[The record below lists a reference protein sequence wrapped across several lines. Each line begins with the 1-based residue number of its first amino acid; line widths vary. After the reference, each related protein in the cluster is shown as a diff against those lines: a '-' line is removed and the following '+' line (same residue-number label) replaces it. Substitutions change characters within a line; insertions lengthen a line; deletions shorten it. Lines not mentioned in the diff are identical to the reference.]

1 MYASIDIYGRYVY
14 TSNLSICVQ
23 QFNMYVLSHLINH
36 FNNVRMFKLLLYAH
50 LAPAP
55 RIFLRPNDLQGIVGE
70 MHELICVVA
79 LSSTLD
85 TTTVQLQWDFSSNDS
100 RITVLPATVA
110 ADDSIGSIYSTVI
123 QFAYLVEEDEGNYTC
138 TLTVED
144 PVMSNFDLEILSKHL
159 TSNCCEW

>member
-1 MYASIDIYGRYVY
+1 
-14 TSNLSICVQ
+14 
-23 QFNMYVLSHLINH
+23 MYVLSHLINH
-36 FNNVRMFKLLLYAH
+36 FNNVHMFKITLYAH

-85 TTTVQLQWDFSSNDS
+85 TTTVQLQWNFISNDN
-100 RITVLPATVA
+100 RITVLPATVTA
-110 ADDSIGSIYSTVI
+110 EDSIGNIYSTVI

-159 TSNCCEW
+159 TSNSCEW